1 MKSTLAKTALL
12 LALLPLASCLQS
24 DADFR
29 IAKEGK
35 LWRRAHAETA
45 QACARYDGAKP
56 AQAIAAADCAG
67 DIVRRR
73 VMPYAVFPDLVVALI
88 RDQRS
93 VAERLQSGAIDAARA
108 DAERRQLQSRYQTEI
123 TLRLHAED
131 RIRLR

>member
-1 MKSTLAKTALL
+1 MKSILAKTALL

-35 LWRRAHAETA
+35 LWHHAHAETA
-45 QACARYDGAKP
+45 QACARFDGAK
-56 AQAIAAADCAG
+56 AAEAVAAADCAG

-73 VMPYAVFPDLVVALI
+73 VLPYAVFPDLVVALI
-88 RDQRS
+88 ADQRN
-93 VAERLQSGAIDAARA
+93 VAERLQSGKIDAARA
-108 DAERRQLQSRYQTEI
+108 NAERRQLQSRYQTEI